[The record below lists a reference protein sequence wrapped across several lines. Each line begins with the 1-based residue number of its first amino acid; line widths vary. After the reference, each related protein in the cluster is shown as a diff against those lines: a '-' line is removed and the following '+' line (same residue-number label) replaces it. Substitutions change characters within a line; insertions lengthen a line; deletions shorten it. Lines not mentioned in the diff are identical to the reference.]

1 MDFNSFIYEFF
12 VRPVMNSG
20 TQGYNIVNTAVYGII
35 LMSIAFFVVFPL
47 LHKRGIKFNYKF
59 CLALIPYIL
68 IGTTLR
74 VINSGGLIEGIGKT
88 VNPLEMGFW
97 TFTPGV
103 WILIFV
109 ISVIGILIGRF
120 LKENSD
126 MQFEKGFALF
136 GTVIAVPLLLF
147 LFSSFTNWPGFLAA
161 SLLIAIIIGLI
172 YFVLLRIPRTRR
184 MANAFTMLVVSGQ
197 VIDSTATGFA
207 IHFYGF
213 IEQHP
218 LSDAILNI
226 SPALFLVL
234 KVVLVLVIIDFVEKE
249 IKNKNLRGFI
259 VVFLAIMGLAT
270 GIASLLKIGLV

>member
-12 VRPVMNSG
+12 VRPVMNPG